1 MNILFSTF
9 ELAPFTKVGGL
20 ADVMGSMPKA
30 LRKLGCNI
38 KIFAPFIGSIN
49 QEKYGIK
56 EVPGSEMSIRFGQ
69 AMYTFTLRTT
79 KLPDTDID
87 VYFIE
92 NYKYFGCTHEV
103 YPKNIDHRY
112 EQERFVCFSL
122 ACLEYAKKLNYK
134 PDIFHVNDWHTAMIP
149 IYLKNSYRYDS
160 FYQNTKCVLSI
171 HNLAYQGQYNYD
183 ILNFANMYVCDVFH
197 SYGCEHFG
205 SLNWLKGAINY
216 TDKIVAV
223 SPKYAEEILTAE
235 YGEGMDYTLRCN
247 QGKIRGI
254 LNGIDYSVFDPAKDK
269 SIVKNYT
276 VKNFEKGKAEC
287 KKELCK
293 EFNLPYYPEKPVIGF
308 VSRLVDQK
316 GLDLFYA
323 AEQELRN
330 MDAQLIILG
339 SGEKRYEDYLDW
351 LCKTSDN
358 IRVYIGYNGKLAN
371 KIYSGADMFLMP
383 SKFEPCGLSQ
393 LVALKYG
400 TLPIVRATGGLDNT
414 IVGYPL
420 DNSNGFKFWRYDS
433 WDMMQAIY
441 CATGV
446 YHDKH
451 TRNAMIKSA
460 MEYDYSWDKSAKE
473 YYQMYKDLCGKA

>member
-149 IYLKNSYRYDS
+149 IYLKNSY
-160 FYQNTKCVLSI
+160 
-171 HNLAYQGQYNYD
+171 
-183 ILNFANMYVCDVFH
+183 
-197 SYGCEHFG
+197 
-205 SLNWLKGAINY
+205 
-216 TDKIVAV
+216 
-223 SPKYAEEILTAE
+223 
-235 YGEGMDYTLRCN
+235 
-247 QGKIRGI
+247 
-254 LNGIDYSVFDPAKDK
+254 
-269 SIVKNYT
+269 
-276 VKNFEKGKAEC
+276 
-287 KKELCK
+287 
-293 EFNLPYYPEKPVIGF
+293 
-308 VSRLVDQK
+308 
-316 GLDLFYA
+316 
-323 AEQELRN
+323 
-330 MDAQLIILG
+330 
-339 SGEKRYEDYLDW
+339 
-351 LCKTSDN
+351 
-358 IRVYIGYNGKLAN
+358 
-371 KIYSGADMFLMP
+371 
-383 SKFEPCGLSQ
+383 
-393 LVALKYG
+393 
-400 TLPIVRATGGLDNT
+400 
-414 IVGYPL
+414 
-420 DNSNGFKFWRYDS
+420 
-433 WDMMQAIY
+433 
-441 CATGV
+441 
-446 YHDKH
+446 
-451 TRNAMIKSA
+451 
-460 MEYDYSWDKSAKE
+460 
-473 YYQMYKDLCGKA
+473 